1 MTFDRRTMLSDSRA
15 WVPWLSVVFVG
26 FVFVGFV
33 FVGFVDLVKRFDVV
47 LNVGRSDGSAQEVYL
62 GVREVIVSSRFHE
75 FTEHFAR
82 REVWGSSV
90 RHVVIG
96 GEGDGDKRD

>member
-1 MTFDRRTMLSDSRA
+1 MLSDSRA
-15 WVPWLSVVFVG
+15 WIPWLS

-33 FVGFVDLVKRFDVV
+33 FVGFVDLVKRLDVV

-62 GVREVIVSSRFHE
+62 GIGEVIVSSRFHE

-96 GEGDGDKRD
+96 GEVDGDKRD

>member
-1 MTFDRRTMLSDSRA
+1 M
-15 WVPWLSVVFVG
+15 VPWLSFVLVGFFFVG
-26 FVFVGFV
+26 FVFVGFL
-33 FVGFVDLVKRFDVV
+33 FVGFVKQLDVV
-47 LNVGRSDGSAQEVYL
+47 LNIGRSDGSAQKLYL
-62 GVREVIVSSRFHE
+62 WVGEVIVSSRFHE

-96 GEGDGDKRD
+96 GEVDGDKRD

>member
-15 WVPWLSVVFVG
+15 WIPWLS

-33 FVGFVDLVKRFDVV
+33 FVGFVDLVKRLDVV

-62 GVREVIVSSRFHE
+62 GIGEVIVSSRFHE
-75 FTEHFAR
+75 FTEHLAR

-90 RHVVIG
+90 RHVGIG
-96 GEGDGDKRD
+96 GDGDGNKRN

>member
-1 MTFDRRTMLSDSRA
+1 MLSDSRA
-15 WVPWLSVVFVG
+15 WIPWLS

-33 FVGFVDLVKRFDVV
+33 FVGLVDLVKRLDVV

-82 REVWGSSV
+82 REVWRSSV

-96 GEGDGDKRD
+96 GEGDGDKRN